1 MCNRKKKGG
10 IVFNK
15 LKTIEFELLKKLS
28 ARKTR
33 HEGEIYHYTS
43 PNGLKGIVE
52 DAAIWFSDMRFLNDS
67 SELTY
72 IYKLAFKVVTEN
84 PIYTDLQD
92 IIRNI
97 CNYIYTSGCYSV
109 NNEEIIPLDTFY
121 LASFSKDPD
130 NLNLWNYYTKSQNS
144 LGYNICIDTNNSL
157 ILNSNQEIIYGEV
170 IYKTSEQEELLK
182 KCFEKYISFINQ
194 NQNNYTK
201 YEGLI
206 QESIVRTLEIY
217 NLFFKPEAYEAEKEY
232 RFVIWNY
239 NGQEN
244 IKYRINNGV
253 FIPYIP
259 VKLKKDAIKS
269 ICISPSK
276 EQDLAKTGLESF
288 ILQSNRFMTAD
299 IKKSAIPKRY

>member
-1 MCNRKKKGG
+1 ML
-10 IVFNK
+10 NK
-15 LKTIEFELLKKLS
+15 LKTIEFELLKNLS
-28 ARKTR
+28 DRKTR

-43 PNGLKGIVE
+43 PNGLKGIIE
-52 DAAIWFSDMRFLNDS
+52 DGAIWFSDMRFLNDS

-72 IYKLAFKVVTEN
+72 IYKLAFKVVTES

-130 NLNLWNYYTKSQNS
+130 NLNLWNYYTKSKDS
-144 LGYNICIDTNNSL
+144 LGYNICIDTKNSL
-157 ILNSNQEIIYGEV
+157 LFSSSQEFIYGEV

-182 KCFEKYISFINQ
+182 RCFEKYISFINQ
-194 NQNNYTK
+194 NDYTK
-201 YEGLI
+201 YNGII
-206 QESIVRTLEIY
+206 QESIIRTLEIY

-239 NGQEN
+239 NGQQN
-244 IKYRINNGV
+244 LNYRINSGI

-259 VKLKKDAIKS
+259 VELKKDAIKS

-276 EQDLAKTGLESF
+276 EQELAKTGLESF
-288 ILQSNRFMTAD
+288 IMQHDKFMTAE
-299 IKKSAIPKRY
+299 IKKSKIPKRY